1 MFVNKNFLSLK
12 ESYLFTEVVS
22 RTESYKKKN
31 VGKEIINLG
40 VGDVKKALPKVI
52 IEAIKN
58 AVDEMGDEKTFRG
71 YSPETGYNFLK
82 EEIIKNEY
90 MNFGFDLDEIF
101 ISDGIAADIGNILDL
116 FDKNNVVGI
125 CDPVY

>member
-52 IEAIKN
+52 VEAIKN
-58 AVDEMGDEKTFRG
+58 AVGEMGDEKTF
-71 YSPETGYNFLK
+71 SCMKFLFRM
-82 EEIIKNEY
+82 E
-90 MNFGFDLDEIF
+90 
-101 ISDGIAADIGNILDL
+101 
-116 FDKNNVVGI
+116 
-125 CDPVY
+125 